1 MALKQSAAYSHR
13 RAQNAD
19 RVLLLGNQVVRQC
32 TMCIEVLLDFRA
44 KTPYLHFVLAY
55 ESAVLQSLNTKIIPT
70 AAL

>member
-1 MALKQSAAYSHR
+1 MTLTQSSAYSHR

-44 KTPYLHFVLAY
+44 KTPYLHFVHAY
-55 ESAVLQSLNTKIIPT
+55 
-70 AAL
+70 